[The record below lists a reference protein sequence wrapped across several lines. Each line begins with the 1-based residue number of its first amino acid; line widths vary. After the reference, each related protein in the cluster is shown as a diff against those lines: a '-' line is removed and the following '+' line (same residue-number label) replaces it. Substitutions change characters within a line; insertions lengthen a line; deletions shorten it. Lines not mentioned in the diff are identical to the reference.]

1 MGPSSARRI
10 YHSGRGMPS
19 ASSTSTERLRR
30 ELNFAYQ
37 YLLRLSQGSR
47 TGIVGGL
54 ISRLRVPS
62 RRSDAGDRGMGGP
75 TVGGAHTGR

>member
-1 MGPSSARRI
+1 MRPNPQHLHALVMSCKNLCQTRLL
-10 YHSGRGMPS
+10 
-19 ASSTSTERLRR
+19 STLHHKI
-30 ELNFAYQ
+30 LFAYE
-37 YLLRLSQGSR
+37 YLLRLLQGSR

-62 RRSDAGDRGMGGP
+62 RRSDTGDRGMGGP